1 MSGANVGEFVLYVA
15 GREYHYPDFSFQPT
29 SDSLGGLL
37 ILDPSAGGMSFGSGD
52 TVDVQISVY
61 DTPDYCD
68 PNGDEYSW
76 FFTIEPRVSC
86 SVHPNPFSPNGD
98 GYNEIV
104 VFGYPFMF
112 SEEGKIS
119 VYNLRNMLIWECTVP
134 PQTDFSNFLERSWNG
149 YDKYKRPV
157 PEGLYIYVIEV
168 EGKVV
173 CNGTITLVR

>member
-1 MSGANVGEFVLYVA
+1 
-15 GREYHYPDFSFQPT
+15 
-29 SDSLGGLL
+29 
-37 ILDPSAGGMSFGSGD
+37 
-52 TVDVQISVY
+52 
-61 DTPDYCD
+61 
-68 PNGDEYSW
+68 
-76 FFTIEPRVSC
+76 
-86 SVHPNPFSPNGD
+86 
-98 GYNEIV
+98 

-134 PQTDFSNFLERSWNG
+134 PQTDFSNFLERSWHG
-149 YDKYKRPV
+149 CDKYKRPV